1 MEVAIYPHMLY
12 TVDNKIVGWKEGI
25 ASISARPIVG
35 DEVDSYRNI
44 RRVLSR
50 DKCGPQLYIKSK
62 IEIITK
68 YISRIRF

>member
-1 MEVAIYPHMLY
+1 MKVAIYSYMLY
-12 TVDNKIVGWKEGI
+12 TVYNKIVGRKEGV
-25 ASISARPIVG
+25 ASISARPNMG

-44 RRVLSR
+44 RRILSR